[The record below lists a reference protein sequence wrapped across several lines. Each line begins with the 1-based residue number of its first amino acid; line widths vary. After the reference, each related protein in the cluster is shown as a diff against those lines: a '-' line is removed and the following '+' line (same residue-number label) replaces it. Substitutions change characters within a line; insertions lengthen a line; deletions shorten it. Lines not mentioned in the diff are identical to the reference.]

1 MTGGTGNDTYYV
13 DNAADEVTEAVGDGT
28 DTVYASVSYTLAAG
42 SEVEILRRMP
52 ARPA

>member
-13 DNAADEVTEAVGDGT
+13 DNAGDQVTEDVGGGT

-42 SEVEILRRMP
+42 
-52 ARPA
+52 